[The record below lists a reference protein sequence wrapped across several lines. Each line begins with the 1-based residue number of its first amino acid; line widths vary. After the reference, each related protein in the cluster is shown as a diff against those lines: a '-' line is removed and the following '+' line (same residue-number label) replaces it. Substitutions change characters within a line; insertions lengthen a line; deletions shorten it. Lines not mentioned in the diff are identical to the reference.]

1 MTVTAHEQRALVDWT
16 GSCLPSKGAILRR
29 LGGSSL
35 SEALSGQ
42 LRVRLYAIFFSVL
55 W

>member
-1 MTVTAHEQRALVDWT
+1 MTVTAHEQRAVVDWT
-16 GSCLPSKGAILRR
+16 GSCLSAERAILQRF
-29 LGGSSL
+29 GGSSL